1 MAQPPVQTGGLLS
14 RHGAENAQCYAH
26 NVKSNALGS
35 NSYNLEQKASLENR
49 SYVLD
54 LKIKISL

>member
-26 NVKSNALGS
+26 NVKSLCHVRNS
-35 NSYNLEQKASLENR
+35 ISYNLEQKASLENR
-49 SYVLD
+49 SYILD
-54 LKIKISL
+54 LKIN